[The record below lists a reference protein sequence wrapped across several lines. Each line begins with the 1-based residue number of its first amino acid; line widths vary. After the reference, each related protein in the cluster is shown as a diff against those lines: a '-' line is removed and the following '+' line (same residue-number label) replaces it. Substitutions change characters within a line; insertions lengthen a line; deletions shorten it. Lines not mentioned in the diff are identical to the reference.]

1 MAAKS
6 SKKALSFEEGL
17 SQLEKMAQEM
27 ESSEL
32 PLEDM
37 LKLYEEGVKLAGE
50 LGGKLEAMKASLETV
65 KPEQETETEK
75 ETENFVMEGQ
85 LSLADWMGENQQ

>member
-6 SKKALSFEEGL
+6 GKKALSFEEGL
-17 SQLEKMAQEM
+17 GQLEKMAQEM

-37 LKLYEEGVKLAGE
+37 LRLYEEGVKLAEE

-65 KPEQETETEK
+65 KPVQENEP
-75 ETENFVMEGQ
+75 ENFVMEGQ
-85 LSLADWMGENQQ
+85 LSMADWMGDTQQ

>member
-17 SQLEKMAQEM
+17 GQLEKMAQEM

-37 LKLYEEGVKLAGE
+37 LRLYEEGLKLAEE
-50 LGGKLEAMKASLETV
+50 LGGKLEAMKATLETV
-65 KPEQETETEK
+65 KPVQET

-85 LSLADWMGENQQ
+85 LSMADWMEETQQ

>member
-6 SKKALSFEEGL
+6 SKKTLSFEEGL
-17 SQLEKMAQEM
+17 GQLEKMAQEM

-37 LKLYEEGVKLAGE
+37 LRLYEEGVKLAGE

-65 KPEQETETEK
+65 RPESETEMEK

>member
-6 SKKALSFEEGL
+6 SKKTLSFEEGL
-17 SQLEKMAQEM
+17 GQLEKMAQEM

-37 LKLYEEGVKLAGE
+37 LRLYEEGVKLAGE
-50 LGGKLEAMKASLETV
+50 LGSKLEAMKASLETV
-65 KPEQETETEK
+65 KPETEN

-85 LSLADWMGENQQ
+85 LSLADWMGENRQ